1 MKTLNVMLKPASSL
15 CNMRCRYC
23 FYAEEAAER
32 TIPSYGL
39 MKEETVEALIGRV
52 SEALQEGDAVQYIF
66 QGGEP
71 TLSGLPFFRRF
82 TSLATQRKDISVS
95 FSLQTNGLLLDEEFC
110 DLLLEHRFLVGLSLD
125 LLPEAHDGAR
135 KDAEGRPTYARVLDA
150 LSLLRRRSVPFN
162 VLATLTPKLAKRP
175 RRVYEQLSRLDID
188 FVQFTPCL
196 CGEESSQDGL
206 TPALFASFYT
216 ELFSLWY
223 ADYQKGKMRSIKL
236 FDDIVNLL
244 FLGRPTACGMDGVCR
259 PQLVIEANGNA
270 YPCDFFCTDEYCLG
284 NIHHSSIADLTSSPL
299 FKAFSERREAR
310 PSACEACRYLRFCG
324 GGCPRMQREVYIP
337 SEGEGCGYQMLLDA
351 HGEAFGALAEAIRR
365 SYAKNNR

>member
-1 MKTLNVMLKPASSL
+1 MKALNVMLKPASSL

-32 TIPSYGL
+32 AIPSYGL

-52 SEALQEGDAVQYIF
+52 SAALEEGDAVQYIF

-71 TLSGLPFFRRF
+71 TLSGLAFFRRF
-82 TSLATQRKDISVS
+82 TDLATQRKDIRVS
-95 FSLQTNGLLLDEEFC
+95 FSLQTNGLLLDDAFC

-125 LLPEAHDGAR
+125 LLPDVHDSAR

-150 LSLLRRRSVPFN
+150 MALLRRRGVPFN
-162 VLATLTPKLAKRP
+162 VLATLTAKLARRP

-196 CGEESSQDGL
+196 YGECGSADGL
-206 TPALFASFYT
+206 TPALFASFYN

-223 ADYQKGKMRSIKL
+223 ADYQRGKKRSIKL

-270 YPCDFFCTDEYCLG
+270 YPCDFYCTDEHCLG
-284 NIHHSSIADLTSSPL
+284 NIHRDSIADLTSSPV
-299 FKAFSERREAR
+299 FTAFASRREAR
-310 PSACEACRYLRFCG
+310 PKPCASCRYLHFCG
-324 GGCPRMQREVYIP
+324 GGCPRIQREVYIA
-337 SEGEGCGYQMLLDA
+337 ENGACGYQSFLDT
-351 HGEAFGALAEAIRR
+351 HGRTLHALAESVKQ
-365 SYAKNNR
+365 SYTRKHP